1 MTYSSEQPVKTARQQ
16 AHHGYSTSDRFT
28 QSPNESIGSSLGEPY
43 LQIEGVNKSF
53 GNFVA
58 LREIYLNVY
67 PSEFVCL
74 LGPSGCGK
82 TTLLRIIAGLEQ
94 QTSGRVI
101 QAGKDV
107 SQLPPS
113 KRDFGIVFQ
122 SYALFP
128 NLTVEQNI
136 GYGLQNE
143 GRPKQEIQAKVSEL
157 ISLVGLEGNSHKFP
171 SQMSG
176 GQQQRVA
183 LARALA
189 QSPGLL
195 LLDEPLSAL
204 DAKVREKLRTEITQL
219 QKRLGITT
227 VMVTHDQAEALSMAD
242 RVVVMDKGYIAQVG
256 TPHNVYQEPN
266 TPFVANFIGVMNFL
280 KGTVISSDQVRCGNV
295 VLNVSPRVLQEI
307 NSTVNIAV
315 RPEDIKLLGEVD
327 TVNSQQLNLPNVLI
341 VNVDSTEFL
350 GSSYLIVVSPEG
362 DSKDKISVNIPIEIA
377 RQLSLNSLDCC
388 LAVQLPPE
396 LIKVFPNN

>member
-1 MTYSSEQPVKTARQQ
+1 MTYSSEFPVTTSQSQTHQNPPPIDRLIQPQNQ
-16 AHHGYSTSDRFT
+16 
-28 QSPNESIGSSLGEPY
+28 PIGTNLGEPY
-43 LQIEGVNKSF
+43 LRIEGVNKSF
-53 GNFVA
+53 GSFVA
-58 LREIYLNVY
+58 LREIYLDVY
-67 PSEFVCL
+67 PGEFVCL

-101 QAGKDV
+101 QGGKDV
-107 SQLPPS
+107 SNLPTS
-113 KRDFGIVFQ
+113 RRDFGIVFQ

-136 GYGLQNE
+136 GYGLHNE
-143 GRPKQEIQAKVSEL
+143 GRPKSEIQAKVNEL
-157 ISLVGLEGNSHKFP
+157 IDLVGLEGNAHKYP

-204 DAKVREKLRTEITQL
+204 DAKVREKLRSEITHL

-256 TPHNVYQEPN
+256 TPHNIYQEPN
-266 TPFVANFIGVMNFL
+266 SPFVANFIGIMNFL
-280 KGTVISSDQVRCGNV
+280 KGIVLASNQVCCGNIT
-295 VLNVSPRVLQEI
+295 L
-307 NSTVNIAV
+307 STGVQ
-315 RPEDIKLLGEVD
+315 
-327 TVNSQQLNLPNVLI
+327 S
-341 VNVDSTEFL
+341 
-350 GSSYLIVVSPEG
+350 
-362 DSKDKISVNIPIEIA
+362 A
-377 RQLSLNSLDCC
+377 RAN
-388 LAVQLPPE
+388 P
-396 LIKVFPNN
+396 